1 MIVPL
6 AFIAFA
12 WLAALTL
19 CIDLAR
25 AAAVLPEQHL
35 ESPKSSPLDLARLTM
50 TKTMSVGGE
59 ALEMPSQGAGRLSH
73 SSGANIVTLD
83 GPYLKCHTG

>member
-1 MIVPL
+1 
-6 AFIAFA
+6 
-12 WLAALTL
+12 
-19 CIDLAR
+19 
-25 AAAVLPEQHL
+25 
-35 ESPKSSPLDLARLTM
+35 M